1 VSRYAGQ
8 EILQLESTVVNQ
20 SDGLE
25 GDLISHYRVLSRI
38 GAGGMGEVYLAQD
51 TTLERTVALKILPA
65 HVAATEQRM
74 GRFIQEAKT
83 ASALNHPNIITI
95 YEIGQAESVLFIAT
109 EFIEGETL
117 RQRLQETSLTILEAL
132 DIAIQIASAL
142 AAAHQAGVVHR
153 DIKPENIMLRRDGI
167 LKVLDFGLAKLTGAW
182 QPEVNSEAATMVET
196 LPGTILGTVV
206 YMSPEQTRGKDV
218 DERTDIWS
226 TGVLLYEMVA
236 GVLPFEQETPSDVI
250 AAILRSDPP
259 PFSSVL
265 ADVPPELERIVAKSL
280 MKNRDER
287 YQGVK
292 DLLVDLRRLKKQLEF
307 EMQLESF
314 SSKASGA
321 TPVSRAS
328 GSHTTRTDD
337 RSGQL
342 TNAMPAAYSTSSA
355 EYIVSNIRR
364 HKSYA
369 LIGLAVLAIAVI
381 AGGYG
386 LYKLLSRNR
395 APVASQPMNVTRFTA
410 NGKAV
415 HAAISP
421 DGRYVAYVEDE
432 AGQQSVWIGQVAAFS
447 QVRIIAPAAVQYR
460 GLSFT
465 HDGEFLYFV
474 AVDQANP
481 NGALYQLPVLGGI
494 ARKILADIQSPVTL
508 APDGKQLAFVRYS
521 SPEENVLVVANID
534 GSQQRVLAK
543 HSSPDFFSTMA
554 PAWSPDGSLIACVY
568 QNTSGGYYE
577 TVVGVRVADGV
588 EAPIAAH
595 RWWQAGQISWLRE
608 GKGLILLAT
617 EEAGSLQ
624 QLWHL
629 PYGGG
634 AAERITNDLNG
645 YVDAGL
651 TADSKTLVSVRSDR
665 LVNIWLANA
674 GSLTSAR
681 QITSGTERDDG
692 MRGLS
697 WTPDGKIIYR
707 SVAGGK
713 PNVWIMAADGS
724 GQRQLSVNASQNFDP
739 VVSPDGRYIVWAYQR
754 AGNTNLWQM
763 DLDGANSKQLTHG
776 VGEYFPDYSPD
787 GKWILYTAYDPAS
800 GFWSVWKISTDGGS
814 PVRMTDK
821 ESALPS
827 ISPDGKWFAC
837 NYQAEAGA
845 GYKIAIVPIAG
856 GPPVKMFDIAG
867 NFGRTIHWTADG
879 RDLTYVDIK
888 GGVSNIWL
896 QSLTGGAPEQLTDFK
911 DQRIFGF
918 AWSRDGKQLALSRGV
933 LNSDV
938 VLIKDFGL

>member
-1 VSRYAGQ
+1 M
-8 EILQLESTVVNQ
+8 NK

-25 GDLISHYRVLSRI
+25 GDVISRYRVLSRI

-65 HVAATEQRM
+65 DVAASEQRM

-95 YEIGQAESVLFIAT
+95 YEIGQADSILFIAT

-117 RQRLQETSLTILEAL
+117 RERLQETSLTILEAL
-132 DIAIQIASAL
+132 DLAIQIASAL
-142 AAAHQAGVVHR
+142 VAAHQAGIVHR

-182 QPEVNSEAATMVET
+182 RPEVNSEAATMVET
-196 LPGTILGTVV
+196 VPGTILGTVV
-206 YMSPEQTRGKDV
+206 YMSPEQTRGKEV

-226 TGVLLYEMVA
+226 SGVLLYEMVA
-236 GVLPFEQETPSDVI
+236 GVLPFEQETPSDSI
-250 AAILRSDPP
+250 AAILRSEPP
-259 PFSSVL
+259 PLSTIL
-265 ADVPPELERIVAKSL
+265 PDVPAELERIVAKCL

-314 SSKASGA
+314 SSRASGA
-321 TPVSRAS
+321 TQVSRAS
-328 GSHTTRTDD
+328 GSHVTRTADGIVQ
-337 RSGQL
+337 R
-342 TNAMPAAYSTSSA
+342 TNTTQSAYSTSSA
-355 EYIVSNIRR
+355 EYIVSNIKR
-364 HKSYA
+364 HKSFA
-369 LIGLAVLAIAVI
+369 FIGLALFATAVI
-381 AGGYG
+381 AGGFG
-386 LYKLLSRNR
+386 LYKSLSRTR
-395 APVASQPMNVTRFTA
+395 TPVVSQPMNVTRFTA

-421 DGRYVAYVEDE
+421 DGRHVAYVEEE
-432 AGQQSVWIGQVAAFS
+432 AGQQSVWIGQVAASS
-447 QVRIIAPAAVQYR
+447 QVQIIAPAEVQYR

-465 HDGEFLYFV
+465 RDGEFLYFV
-474 AVDQANP
+474 AVDKSNS
-481 NGALYQLPVLGGI
+481 NGALYQLPVLGGV
-494 ARKILADIQSPVTL
+494 ARKMLVDIQSPITL

-521 SPEENVLVVANID
+521 SPEENALVVANTD
-534 GSQQRVLAK
+534 GSQQRELAK

-577 TVVGVRVADGV
+577 TVVGVRVADGAEV
-588 EAPIAAH
+588 PIATH
-595 RWWQAGQISWLRE
+595 RWWQAGQIAWLQD
-608 GKGLILLAT
+608 GKGLIVLAT

-634 AAERITNDLNG
+634 AAKRITNDLNG

-665 LVNIWLANA
+665 LVNIWMANA
-674 GSLTSAR
+674 GDLASAR

-707 SVAGGK
+707 SVAGGN
-713 PNVWIMAADGS
+713 PNVWIMAADGN
-724 GQRQLSVNASQNFDP
+724 GQRQLSTNASQNFDP

-754 AGNTNLWQM
+754 SGNTNLWRM
-763 DLDGANSKQLTHG
+763 DLDGANSRQLTTG
-776 VGEYFPDYSPD
+776 VGEYLPAYSPD

-800 GFWSVWKISTDGGS
+800 SFWSIWKISAEGGA

-837 NYQAEAGA
+837 NYQEEPGGA
-845 GYKIAIVPIAG
+845 YKIAILPFAG
-856 GPPVKMFDIAG
+856 GQPAKMFDIPG
-867 NFGRTIHWTADG
+867 SFGRTIHWTADG
-879 RDLTYVDIK
+879 RDLTYVDTK

-896 QSLTGGAPEQLTDFK
+896 QSLAGGAPRQLTDFK

-918 AWSRDGKQLALSRGV
+918 AWSRDGKQMAFSRGV
-933 LNSDV
+933 VNSDV
-938 VLIKDFGL
+938 VLIKDFKP

>member
-1 VSRYAGQ
+1 M
-8 EILQLESTVVNQ
+8 NQ
-20 SDGLE
+20 SESLE
-25 GDLISHYRVLSRI
+25 GAVISHYRVLSRI

-65 HVAATEQRM
+65 DVAASEQRM

-95 YEIGQAESVLFIAT
+95 YQIGQAESVLFIAT

-117 RQRLQETSLTILEAL
+117 RERMKQTSLTILEAL
-132 DIAIQIASAL
+132 DVAIQIASAL

-196 LPGTILGTVV
+196 VPGTILGTVV
-206 YMSPEQTRGKDV
+206 YMSPEQARGKEV

-226 TGVLLYEMVA
+226 SGVLLYEMVA
-236 GVLPFEQETPSDVI
+236 GVLPFEQETPSDVM

-259 PFSSVL
+259 PLSSIL
-265 ADVPPELERIVAKSL
+265 AEVPPELDRIVAKSL

-314 SSKASGA
+314 SSRGSGA
-321 TPVSRAS
+321 TYVSRAS
-328 GSHTTRTDD
+328 GSQVTGTDD
-337 RSGQL
+337 GTVQR
-342 TNAMPAAYSTSSA
+342 TNTMAAAYSTSSA
-355 EYIVSNIRR
+355 EYIVSSIKL

-369 LIGLAVLAIAVI
+369 LIGFALFSIAVI

-386 LYKLLSRNR
+386 LYRLLSRSK
-395 APVASQPMNVTRFTA
+395 APVASQAMSVTRFTA
-410 NGKAV
+410 TGKAV

-421 DGRYVAYVEDE
+421 DGRYVANVADE
-432 AGQQSVWIGQVAAFS
+432 AGQQSVWIGQVATSS
-447 QVRIIAPAAVQYR
+447 QVQIIAPALVQYR

-474 AVDQANP
+474 AFDQSNSK
-481 NGALYQLPVLGGI
+481 GALYQLPVLGGV
-494 ARKILADIQSPVTL
+494 ARKTLTDIQSPITL
-508 APDGKQLAFVRYS
+508 APDGKQLAFVRDFS
-521 SPEENVLVVANID
+521 TKENALVVANID
-534 GSQQRVLAK
+534 GSQQRELAK

-577 TVVGVRVADGV
+577 NVVGVRVADGT
-588 EAPIAAH
+588 EAPIASH
-595 RWWQAGQISWLRE
+595 RWWQVGQIAWLQD
-608 GKGLILLAT
+608 GKGLIVLAT

-629 PYGGG
+629 PSGGG
-634 AAERITNDLNG
+634 TAKRITNDLNG
-645 YVDAGL
+645 YVDASL
-651 TADSKTLVSVRSDR
+651 TADSETLVSVRSDR

-674 GSLTSAR
+674 ANLKSVR

-713 PNVWIMAADGS
+713 PNIWIMAADGS
-724 GQRQLSVNASQNFDP
+724 GQRQLSINTSQNFDP
-739 VVSPDGRYIVWAYQR
+739 VVSTDGHYIVWASKST
-754 AGNTNLWQM
+754 GNTNLWRM
-763 DLDGANSKQLTHG
+763 DLDGGNSRQFTNG

-800 GFWSVWKISTDGGS
+800 SFWSVWKISAEGGP
-814 PVRMTDK
+814 PVRMTAK

-837 NYQAEAGA
+837 NYQDEAGA
-845 GYKIAIVPIAG
+845 SYKIAIIPFAG
-856 GPPVKMFDIAG
+856 GQPIKMFDIPG
-867 NFGRTIHWTADG
+867 SFGRTIHWTPEG
-879 RDLTYVDIK
+879 GNLTYIDTK
-888 GGVSNIWL
+888 GGVSNIWMQNL
-896 QSLTGGAPEQLTDFK
+896 AGGAPRQLTDFK

-933 LNSDV
+933 VNSDV
-938 VLIKDFGL
+938 VLIKNFKP

>member
-1 VSRYAGQ
+1 MS
-8 EILQLESTVVNQ
+8 Q

-25 GDLISHYRVLSRI
+25 GAIISHYRVLSRI

-65 HVAATEQRM
+65 DVAASEQRM

-95 YEIGQAESVLFIAT
+95 YQIGQAESVLFIAT

-117 RQRLQETSLTILEAL
+117 RERLSKTSLTILEAL
-132 DIAIQIASAL
+132 DVAIQIASAL
-142 AAAHQAGVVHR
+142 VAAHEAGIVHR

-167 LKVLDFGLAKLTGAW
+167 LKVLDFGLAKLTGVW
-182 QPEVNSEAATMVET
+182 KPEVNSDAETMVET
-196 LPGTILGTVV
+196 IPGTILGTVV
-206 YMSPEQTRGKDV
+206 YMSPEQARGKEV

-226 TGVLLYEMVA
+226 SGVLLYEMVA

-259 PFSSVL
+259 PLSNFLS
-265 ADVPPELERIVAKSL
+265 DVPPELERIVAKSL

-307 EMQLESF
+307 EMELESF
-314 SSKASGA
+314 SSRASG
-321 TPVSRAS
+321 TTHVSRA
-328 GSHTTRTDD
+328 GGPAETRTDD
-337 RSGQL
+337 GTVQRTKTMQ
-342 TNAMPAAYSTSSA
+342 AAYSTSSA
-355 EYIVSNIRR
+355 EYIVSNIKR

-369 LIGLAVLAIAVI
+369 LIGLVLFCLAVI
-381 AGGYG
+381 AGSYG
-386 LYKLLSRNR
+386 LSRLLSRAK

-410 NGKAV
+410 TGKAV

-421 DGRYVAYVEDE
+421 DGRYVAYVADE
-432 AGQQSVWIGQVAAFS
+432 AGQQSVWIGQVAASS
-447 QVRIIAPAAVQYR
+447 QVQIIAPAAVQYR

-465 HDGEFLYFV
+465 PDGEFLYFV
-474 AVDQANP
+474 AFDQNNS
-481 NGALYQLPVLGGI
+481 NGALYQLPVLGGV
-494 ARKILADIQSPVTL
+494 ARKIFADIQSPITL
-508 APDGKQLAFVRYS
+508 SPDGKQLAFVRYS
-521 SPEENVLVVANID
+521 SLKENALVVARID
-534 GSQQRVLAK
+534 ESQPRELAK

-577 TVVGVRVADGV
+577 NVVGVRVADGTEV
-588 EAPIAAH
+588 PINTH
-595 RWWQAGQISWLRE
+595 RWWQVGQITWLRD
-608 GKGLILLAT
+608 GMGLIVLAT
-617 EEAGSLQ
+617 EEAGSLP
-624 QLWHL
+624 QLWYL
-629 PYGGG
+629 PYGAG
-634 AAERITNDLNG
+634 AAKRITNDLNG
-645 YVDAGL
+645 YVDASL

-674 GSLTSAR
+674 ADLVSAR

-697 WTPDGKIIYR
+697 WTPDGKIVYR
-707 SVAGGK
+707 SVAGGQ

-724 GQRQLSVNASQNFDP
+724 GQRQLSVNTSQNFDP
-739 VVSPDGRYIVWAYQR
+739 IVSPDSRYIVWASQR
-754 AGNTNLWQM
+754 TGNTNLWRM
-763 DLDGANSKQLTHG
+763 DLDGENSKQLTNG

-800 GFWSVWKISTDGGS
+800 SFWSVWKISAEGGT
-814 PVRMTDK
+814 PIRMTDK

-837 NYQAEAGA
+837 NYQDQTDA
-845 GYKIAIVPIAG
+845 GYRIAIIPIEG
-856 GPPVKMFDIAG
+856 GQPMKWFEIPG
-867 NFGRTIHWTADG
+867 SFGRTIHWTADG
-879 RDLTYVDIK
+879 RNLTYVDTK
-888 GGVSNIWL
+888 GGVSNIWV
-896 QSLTGGAPEQLTDFK
+896 QSLDGGAPRQLTDFK

-933 LNSDV
+933 VNSDV
-938 VLIKDFGL
+938 VLIKDFKP

>member
-1 VSRYAGQ
+1 MKK
-8 EILQLESTVVNQ
+8 

-25 GDLISHYRVLSRI
+25 GELVSHYRVLSRI

-65 HVAATEQRM
+65 DVAASEQRM

-95 YEIGQAESVLFIAT
+95 YQIGKSESVLFIAT

-117 RQRLQETSLTILEAL
+117 RERLSTTSLTILEAL
-132 DIAIQIASAL
+132 DVAIQIAAAL
-142 AAAHQAGVVHR
+142 AAAHEAGIVHR

-167 LKVLDFGLAKLTGAW
+167 LKVLDFGLAKLTGVW
-182 QPEVNSEAATMVET
+182 RPEANSDAETMVET
-196 LPGTILGTVV
+196 MPGTILGTVV
-206 YMSPEQTRGKDV
+206 YMSPEQARGKEV

-226 TGVLLYEMVA
+226 SGVLLYEMLA

-259 PFSSVL
+259 PLSTFL
-265 ADVPPELERIVAKSL
+265 PDVPPELERIIAKSL

-314 SSKASGA
+314 SSRGSG
-321 TPVSRAS
+321 TTHVSRAG
-328 GSHTTRTDD
+328 GSHVTETDD
-337 RSGQL
+337 GTVHR
-342 TNAMPAAYSTSSA
+342 TKTMEAPYSTSSA
-355 EYIVSNIRR
+355 EYIVSNIKR
-364 HKSYA
+364 HKSSV
-369 LIGLAVLAIAVI
+369 LIGLVLFSIAVI
-381 AGGYG
+381 AGSYG
-386 LYKLLSRNR
+386 LYRLLSRAK

-410 NGKAV
+410 TGKVV

-421 DGRYVAYVEDE
+421 DGRYVAYVADE
-432 AGQQSVWIGQVAAFS
+432 AGQQSVWIGQVAASS
-447 QVRIIAPAAVQYR
+447 QVQIIAPAAVQYR

-465 HDGEFLYFV
+465 PDGEFLYFV
-474 AVDQANP
+474 AFGQNDS
-481 NGALYQLPVLGGI
+481 NGALYQLPALGG
-494 ARKILADIQSPVTL
+494 APRKILANIQSPITL
-508 APDGKQLAFVRYS
+508 SPDGKQLAFVRS
-521 SPEENVLVVANID
+521 SSLKENGLVVVQID
-534 GSQQRVLAK
+534 SSQPRELAK

-554 PAWSPDGSLIACVY
+554 PAWSPDGSLVACVY

-577 TVVGVRVADGV
+577 NVVGVRVADGTEV
-588 EAPIAAH
+588 PINTH
-595 RWWQAGQISWLRE
+595 RWWQVGQITWLRD
-608 GKGLILLAT
+608 GMGLIVLAT
-617 EEAGSLQ
+617 EEAGSLP

-634 AAERITNDLNG
+634 AAKRITNDLNG
-645 YVDAGL
+645 YVDASL

-665 LVNIWLANA
+665 LVNIWLATA
-674 GSLTSAR
+674 SDLISAR

-697 WTPDGKIIYR
+697 WTPDGKIVYR

-713 PNVWIMAADGS
+713 PNVWIMSADGS
-724 GQRQLSVNASQNFDP
+724 GQRQLSINTSQNFDP
-739 VVSPDGRYIVWAYQR
+739 VVSPDGRYIVWASQR
-754 AGNTNLWQM
+754 TGNTNLWRM
-763 DLDGANSKQLTHG
+763 DLDGGNSRQLTNG
-776 VGEYFPDYSPD
+776 VGEYLPDYSPD

-800 GFWSVWKISTDGGS
+800 SFWSVWKISAEGGT

-837 NYQAEAGA
+837 NDQDESGS
-845 GYKIAIVPIAG
+845 GYLIAIIPFEG
-856 GPPVKMFDIAG
+856 GQPMKMFEVPG
-867 NFGRTIHWTADG
+867 SFGRTIHWTADG
-879 RDLTYVDIK
+879 RNLTYVETK
-888 GGVSNIWL
+888 GGVSNIWV
-896 QSLTGGAPEQLTDFK
+896 QSLAGGAPKQLTDFK

-933 LNSDV
+933 VNSDV
-938 VLIKDFGL
+938 VLIKDFKP